1 MSPAPITLGRF
12 APLRGASLAL
22 PDDEEFLA
30 AAHAGSTIE
39 LLFQRPEWQVG
50 LDALLLLIGL

>member
-1 MSPAPITLGRF
+1 MLRRCPAPRRF

-39 LLFQRPEWQVG
+39 LLFQRPEWQVRLAWG
-50 LDALLLLIGL
+50 SGGRR